1 MALDTDGHATALG
14 SCKWTASRVGLG
26 EESLLS
32 HLAPHVPRADPIARH
47 YFYARSGLAL
57 SLERL
62 AEADPER
69 YRLVTPEDLYV

>member
-1 MALDTDGHATALG
+1 ML
-14 SCKWTASRVGLG
+14 SR
-26 EESLLS
+26 
-32 HLAPHVPRADPIARH
+32 LAPHVPRADPIARH
-47 YFYARSGLAL
+47 YFYARSGFAL